1 MSVSSITL
9 DSTYLPTSY
18 LFSFYVLLSCFL
30 FCTHVPLP
38 FRTSTSLAQLCQNK
52 PHSQSGLISHCNF
65 SPKPAIF
72 GGLFAGNPHSSR
84 AVLACIRRPQQHGGH
99 VPWRELPRGRRQ
111 RPPVARMLFE
121 SVDGTCHFDRSKQQ
135 EVLQLTAEE
144 GVHQLPARSERKGAR
159 NSSQRLCMLL
169 IPKWSTI

>member
-38 FRTSTSLAQLCQNK
+38 FRTSTSTAQLCQNK
-52 PHSQSGLISHCNF
+52 PYSQSGLISHCNF

-72 GGLFAGNPHSSR
+72 GGLLAGNPHSSR
-84 AVLACIRRPQQHGGH
+84 AVLACRRRPQQHGGQLTLKGATTRSATTATSGSDALWKCWWH
-99 VPWRELPRGRRQ
+99 MSFRQIKAARSLTTDSRGRGPSASRQ
-111 RPPVARMLFE
+111 VR
-121 SVDGTCHFDRSKQQ
+121 TQRSAKFF
-135 EVLQLTAEE
+135 
-144 GVHQLPARSERKGAR
+144 
-159 NSSQRLCMLL
+159 QRLCMLL